1 MIIFLW
7 TTYFI
12 LCVIDVICAEKKY
25 KRYAKGLLMPMLSLV
40 YVFTCLNKNIN
51 IHIMLLISLFF
62 MWIGDVALISK
73 TKEHVIVGIITF
85 MIGHIFYIIT
95 FLHDFTTIVPLKL
108 LILIPYIVYSFFITR
123 RLLPYVKKDMIPVT
137 LIYIGTILLMSL
149 SAYFR
154 YPLVT
159 GLKYYLTWIGTLC
172 FMCSDTILSFQIYAK
187 GTHHGVMILY
197 LIAQTLIVIS
207 YLI

>member
-1 MIIFLW
+1 
-7 TTYFI
+7 
-12 LCVIDVICAEKKY
+12 
-25 KRYAKGLLMPMLSLV
+25 MPMLSLV
-40 YVFTCLNKNIN
+40 YVFACLDKNID

-73 TKEHVIVGIITF
+73 TKEHVLIGIVTF

-108 LILIPYIVYSFFITR
+108 LILIPYFIYSFFITKT
-123 RLLPYVKKDMIPVT
+123 LLNYVKKDMMPIT
-137 LIYIGTILLMSL
+137 IIYIGIILFMSL

-154 YPLVT
+154 YPSII
-159 GLKYYLTWIGTLC
+159 GMKYYLTWIGTLA

-207 YLI
+207 YL